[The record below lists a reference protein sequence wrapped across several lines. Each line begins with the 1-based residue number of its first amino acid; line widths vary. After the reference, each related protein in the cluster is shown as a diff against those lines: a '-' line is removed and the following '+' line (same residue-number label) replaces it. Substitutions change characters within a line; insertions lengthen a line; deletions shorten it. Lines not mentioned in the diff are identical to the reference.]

1 MVAGLAY
8 GSRFVGRAH
17 AFGPHMWVQVW
28 NAERWVSYDAGLGKF
43 DAGHLALAVGD
54 GNPESV
60 RGAMQASVRARE
72 AQALGFKKIV
82 LPASNVAGL
91 ERLLGVRVVGV
102 RSVDEA
108 LDELF

>member
-1 MVAGLAY
+1 
-8 GSRFVGRAH
+8 
-17 AFGPHMWVQVW
+17 
-28 NAERWVSYDAGLGKF
+28 
-43 DAGHLALAVGD
+43 
-54 GNPESV
+54 
-60 RGAMQASVRARE
+60 
-72 AQALGFKKIV
+72 

>member
-1 MVAGLAY
+1 
-8 GSRFVGRAH
+8 
-17 AFGPHMWVQVW
+17 
-28 NAERWVSYDAGLGKF
+28 
-43 DAGHLALAVGD
+43 
-54 GNPESV
+54 V

-102 RSVDEA
+102 KSVDEA

>member
-1 MVAGLAY
+1 MDPHTAVFGEIGLT
-8 GSRFVGRAH
+8 G
-17 AFGPHMWVQVW
+17 
-28 NAERWVSYDAGLGKF
+28 E
-43 DAGHLALAVGD
+43 
-54 GNPESV
+54 V

-91 ERLLGVRVVGV
+91 ERLLGVRIVGV

-108 LDELF
+108 LENRF